1 MRSIE
6 LIVPRVEVNKKM
18 SCNLKITEKT
28 VYFLSTS
35 RVNKDKESTEI
46 AAAQKRFCS
55 SEQNNAKNQIE
66 TKLCGIVTAPLG
78 YLDTGDAHDICDNR
92 YRACHRKQRCHRTFR
107 LQVNWYYVC
116 LATRQ
121 ETYRAYINAEDH
133 KKRHYTLRAL
143 QSLKNSTVDEGSPI
157 EPNVK

>member
-46 AAAQKRFCS
+46 AAA
-55 SEQNNAKNQIE
+55 
-66 TKLCGIVTAPLG
+66 
-78 YLDTGDAHDICDNR
+78 
-92 YRACHRKQRCHRTFR
+92 
-107 LQVNWYYVC
+107 
-116 LATRQ
+116 
-121 ETYRAYINAEDH
+121 
-133 KKRHYTLRAL
+133 
-143 QSLKNSTVDEGSPI
+143 
-157 EPNVK
+157 